1 MTNGSNWNKSGNN
14 ERSAIAIDAILVFA
28 ILAGLVTGAAWASED
43 GLTSWDVAK
52 MRSVREVALSPD
64 GQTVA
69 YVLEVPRRPLEDE
82 DGSAC
87 RELHVVDPQGHETGT
102 SRPFVTGDVRV
113 EEIGWTPDGTKIS
126 FIAERDGDEEPALY
140 TIALA
145 GGEARRVVALASAVT
160 DYSFSPDGK
169 RVAVLGREPESEKS
183 RELEEKGFTQEIF
196 EEDWRPIRVWV
207 AALDDDGRAGE
218 PQALALEGS
227 ARGVYWS
234 PTGDRLALKVA
245 PTPLVDDRYM
255 FTRVRVVDSGSGE
268 VLARIDNP
276 GKLGDLAWSPDGRHL
291 AMIAGADAHDP
302 SEGRLMVAPAEGGA
316 LVDLL
321 PGLLG
326 HIRAVAWRDAR
337 RLVYLSHE
345 GTGTR
350 IGEIGVD
357 GGSDKTLVPAATASG
372 PGPIVEDLSLAPGG
386 ELALRASTPTH
397 PNEVFFLAAG
407 ATAPRRLTDCNPW
420 LAEVR
425 LAPQEVVRYSARD
438 GLELE
443 GLLIRPLDEKRG
455 ERYPLLLIIHGGPEA
470 HYKFGWLTSYSRPG
484 QVAAAR
490 GFMVFY
496 PNYRASTGRGV
507 EFSMLDHGD
516 PAGKEFDD
524 FVDGVDHLVA
534 AGLVDTRRVGITG
547 GSYGGYAT
555 AWAATYYSD
564 RFAAAVMSAGI
575 SNLIAKFGTSDIPQ
589 EMYLVHERQWP
600 WEDFQHFLD
609 RSPIHHVEQ
618 ARTPILIAHGQKDAR
633 VYPGQGMQLYRY
645 LKVLGKAPVRL
656 VLYPD
661 EEHGNRRAASRL
673 DYSLR
678 QMRWIE
684 HYLKGPGGEP
694 PPWEI
699 DYGEPAPA
707 AETET
712 ETEQ

>member
-1 MTNGSNWNKSGNN
+1 MINQSNEKKSGWNV
-14 ERSAIAIDAILVFA
+14 RPAITIAAILFFT
-28 ILAGLVTGAAWASED
+28 ILVGAFPWAAWASED
-43 GLTSWDVAK
+43 GLTPWDVAK
-52 MRSVREVALSPD
+52 MRTVREVALSPD
-64 GQTVA
+64 AQAVA
-69 YVLEVPRRPLEDE
+69 YVLEVPRRPSKDE
-82 DGSAC
+82 DGEAY
-87 RELHVVDPQGHETGT
+87 RELHVVDSQGA
-102 SRPFVTGDVRV
+102 SRPYVTRDVRV
-113 EEIGWTPDGTKIS
+113 KEVAWTPDGMKIS

-140 TIALA
+140 AIALA
-145 GGEARRVVALASAVT
+145 GGEARRVVALATAVA

-183 RELEEKGFTQEIF
+183 RELEEQGFTQEIF
-196 EEDWRPIRVWV
+196 EEDWRSIRLWI
-207 AALDDDGRAGE
+207 ATLDDEGQAGE
-218 PQALALEGS
+218 PQMMDLEGS
-227 ARGVYWS
+227 VRAVAWS
-234 PTGDRLALKVA
+234 PAGDRLAIKVT
-245 PTPLVDDRYM
+245 PTPSIDDRFM
-255 FTRVRVVDSGSGE
+255 FTRVRVVDRDSGE

-291 AMIAGADAHDP
+291 AMIAGADIHDP

-326 HIRAVAWRDAR
+326 HIQAIAWRDAR
-337 RLVYLSHE
+337 RIVYLSHE

-350 IGEIGVD
+350 IGEIDVD
-357 GGSDKTLVPAATASG
+357 GRSNKTLVAA
-372 PGPIVEDLSLAPGG
+372 GPIVEDLSLAPSG
-386 ELALRASTPTH
+386 ELALRASTPSH
-397 PNEVFFLAAG
+397 PEEVYFLDAG
-407 ATAPRRLTDCNPW
+407 ATAPRRLTDSNPW
-420 LAEVR
+420 LSDVR
-425 LAPQEVVRYSARD
+425 LAPQELVRYTARD

-443 GLLIRPLDEKRG
+443 GLLIRPLDEKAG
-455 ERYPLLLIIHGGPEA
+455 ERYPLILVIHGGPEA
-470 HYKFGWLTSYSRPG
+470 HHRNGWLTSHSRPG

-507 EFSMLDHGD
+507 EFSKLDHGD
-516 PAGKEFDD
+516 SAGKEFDD

-534 AGLVDTRRVGITG
+534 AGLVDAQRVGITG

-564 RFAAAVMSAGI
+564 RFAAAVMYAGI
-575 SNLIAKFGTSDIPQ
+575 SNLISKFGTSDIPQ

-600 WEDFQHFLD
+600 WEDFQHFLE
-609 RSPIHHVEQ
+609 RSPIRWVEQ

-633 VYPGQGMQLYRY
+633 VFPGQGMQLYRY

-673 DYSLR
+673 DYHLR
-678 QMRWIE
+678 QMRWLE

-694 PPWEI
+694 PAWEI
-699 DYGEPAPA
+699 DYQEPGQGSDP
-707 AETET
+707 
-712 ETEQ
+712 QQ